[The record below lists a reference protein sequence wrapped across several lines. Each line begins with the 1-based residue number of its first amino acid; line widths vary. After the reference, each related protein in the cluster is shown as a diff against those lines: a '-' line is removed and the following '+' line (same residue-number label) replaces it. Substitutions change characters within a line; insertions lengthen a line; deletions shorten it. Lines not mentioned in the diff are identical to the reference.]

1 VVLEGVSVTNVS
13 GTSKT
18 RSTVT
23 VATQTWYTKPCP
35 AGYLCATIVY
45 TSTEYLT
52 VTWSGKARPTV
63 GSVINLFGTTTLG
76 SLNPDGYTPNYAGC
90 YIDWC

>member
-1 VVLEGVSVTNVS
+1 MTNVTA
-13 GTSKT
+13 TSNTK
-18 RSTVT
+18 STVT

-35 AGYLCATIVY
+35 AGYFCSTIVY

-52 VTWSGKARPTV
+52 VTWSGKAPPTV

-76 SLNPDGYTPNYAGC
+76 SLTPVGYTPNLDVC
-90 YIDWC
+90 YINWC